1 MTDVP
6 LKAVKKNQSLAKAFR
21 IIEKMAATRGPMRL
35 QDIAHFTELP
45 TSTALRFINTLMQLG
60 YVTQNPETARYS
72 LTFKLCQI
80 AEGIRAGHRLNDIA
94 HPFLVELTSKAG
106 ESSCLAVEESGEVVY
121 VDVVE
126 GPLSMLQT
134 LQRIGKRAPL
144 HSTGVGKSLLLSFSA
159 EEISRLIETKG
170 LPVLT
175 RHTIRNESALQTEL
189 AEIAHTGISYDN
201 EECEEGVRCVA
212 APVRDYTGKITCS
225 ISVSGPVSRMTPA
238 RVEEISHT
246 VREVAAALSVRL
258 GYSGGEESAKLN

>member
-1 MTDVP
+1 MTDVQ

-45 TSTALRFINTLMQLG
+45 TSTALRFINTLMQQG
-60 YVTQNPETARYS
+60 YVTQDPETARYS

-80 AEGIRAGHRLNDIA
+80 AEEIRAGHRLTDIA

-126 GPLSMLQT
+126 GPLSVLQT

-144 HSTGVGKSLLLSFSA
+144 HSTGVGKSLLLNYSA
-159 EEISRLIETKG
+159 EEISRLVEAKG
-170 LPVLT
+170 LPALT
-175 RHTIRNESALQTEL
+175 RRTIRDEESLRGEL
-189 AEIAHTGISYDN
+189 VKVARTGIGHDD

-212 APVRDYTGKITCS
+212 APVRDYTGKVTCS
-225 ISVSGPVSRMTPA
+225 ISVSGPVNRMTPA

-246 VREVAAALSVRL
+246 VREVASSLSVRL
-258 GYSGGEESAKLN
+258 GYTGGEESAKLN